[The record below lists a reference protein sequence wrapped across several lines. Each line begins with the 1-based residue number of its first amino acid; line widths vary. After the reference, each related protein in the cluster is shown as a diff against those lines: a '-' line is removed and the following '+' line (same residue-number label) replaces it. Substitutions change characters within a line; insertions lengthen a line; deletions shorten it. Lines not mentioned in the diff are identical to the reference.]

1 MWLATSHSRTL
12 EGLVSRFDS
21 FPEIKRVSGVNSDR
35 IPEQP
40 GAAKGRDGEGRRV
53 KETKVFEGAAPF
65 FRWGKRKRARGR
77 DGEGRERGLLGVLAA
92 RTAVAGRPDRRHY
105 VQGAI

>member
-53 KETKVFEGAAPF
+53 KETKEFEGAAPF

-77 DGEGRERGLLGVLAA
+77 GGEGRERGLLGVLAA